1 MNKTFKRF
9 FAIILAAVM
18 VFSTFTVGGFAKDKV
33 STKDNVVFSVVK
45 GVETEETVEIK
56 LVLLSGNVGYFDLES
71 ASPSEYTLER
81 IEKSEALKEEVS
93 SGNVIMACNNQSG
106 RISFAAVDS
115 YTQLGDMVSFI
126 YRKPKGKEVL
136 ASEFTY
142 CFSSMGGE
150 DDCNTAIVFYGED
163 EMLCVYVSP
172 QSMELHYKDSEMI
185 TVGISGCTDCEI
197 SFASS
202 NPKVVKVD
210 ENGNIYA
217 AKRGTATITC
227 TVTDSNGN
235 TVSDTCKV
243 TVKYT
248 WWQWIIKIFF
258 FGGWIWD

>member
-1 MNKTFKRF
+1 MCKTFKRF
-9 FAIILAAVM
+9 FAIILAAAM
-18 VFSTFTVGGFAKDKV
+18 VFSMFTVGGFAKDKV

-202 NPKVVKVD
+202 NPKVATVD
-210 ENGNIYA
+210 DNGNVYG
-217 AKRGTATITC
+217 AKKGSATITC

-243 TVKYT
+243 TVKYSFG
-248 WWQWIIKIFF
+248 QWLIKILLF
-258 FGGWIWD
+258 GWIWY